1 MFFGTT
7 PAPIANYVHR
17 EFSRQQP
24 SLVIEPYAGNFVIS
38 QLASKAVTDVEI
50 MSSDVSLYSCAIGYA
65 INGQDCGIRFT
76 DEAKRRFRFAA
87 RAESPLEIAA
97 ATIILCEAIQ
107 AINKS
112 KVRYYATIVRDIEL
126 NQDRYFE
133 KVLDVVTRLRGEM
146 SHKFRYIGQDGAKTI
161 ESASKGAFV
170 YFDPPYF
177 KGDYEKM
184 WKGIETL
191 VTMPEIPYTL
201 ITDQEKARQIEV
213 LHDSGCDFIY
223 RTQAEKV
230 KGMKRIFQYNQGRSK
245 THYLYAN
252 YKTRTGIKLDSAL
265 RAVPGRFKIISETTE
280 LTGKEQAKIVPIDGK
295 VSNYYRVLW
304 TKKAKMT
311 DMGMPYGLFL
321 DDIFVGCITIS
332 SGLNFSMNYA
342 LIVSDAV
349 PPGAVYKKLSKLP
362 LLCILTDEFRE
373 YVNSEMMW
381 EHNGFTTIAFSNE
394 PVSMKY
400 RGLFELAERKPNTV
414 NEFKFKLTYRQR
426 RMFNATV
433 QKAYEEWFKKY
444 GNDKD

>member
-7 PAPIANYVHR
+7 PAPIASYVHG

-24 SLVIEPYAGNFVIS
+24 AVVIEPYAGNFVVS
-38 QLASKAVTDVEI
+38 QLASQAVKDVEI
-50 MSSDVSLYSCAIGYA
+50 LSSDVSLYSCAIGYA
-65 INGQDCGIRFT
+65 INDEDCGIRFS
-76 DEAKRRFRFAA
+76 DKAKDLYRFAA
-87 RAESPLEIAA
+87 NASTPEEIAA

-107 AINKS
+107 AMNKA
-112 KVRYYATIVRDIEL
+112 KVRYYATIVKDIAI
-126 NQDRYFE
+126 NQDKYFAKMLAVVE
-133 KVLDVVTRLRGEM
+133 KLKAEM
-146 SHKFRYIGQDGAKTI
+146 SINFNYIGQDGAKTI
-161 ESASKGAFV
+161 ESAAVGTFV

-191 VTMPEIPYTL
+191 VTMPELPYTL
-201 ITDQEKARQIEV
+201 ITEQEKSRQVEL
-213 LHDSGCDFIY
+213 LHDSGAEFIY
-223 RTQAEKV
+223 RTQAERV

-252 YKTRTGIKLDSAL
+252 YKAKTGIKLDLAL
-265 RAVPGRFKIISETTE
+265 KSVPGKFKIIGDDTV
-280 LTGKEQAKIVPIDGK
+280 LTGSERARIVPIDGK

-321 DDIFVGCITIS
+321 DDVFIGCITIS
-332 SGLNFSMNYA
+332 SGLNFSMDYA
-342 LIVSDAV
+342 LIVSDCT
-349 PPGAVYKKLSKLP
+349 PPGSVYKKLSKLP
-362 LLCILTDEFRE
+362 LLCILTEEFRLF
-373 YVNSEMMW
+373 VNSVMMW

-400 RGLFELAERKPNTV
+400 RGLFELAERKPNTA
-414 NEFKFKLTYRQR
+414 NDYKFKLTYRQR
-426 RMFNATV
+426 RMFNETI

-444 GNDKD
+444 GKDKD